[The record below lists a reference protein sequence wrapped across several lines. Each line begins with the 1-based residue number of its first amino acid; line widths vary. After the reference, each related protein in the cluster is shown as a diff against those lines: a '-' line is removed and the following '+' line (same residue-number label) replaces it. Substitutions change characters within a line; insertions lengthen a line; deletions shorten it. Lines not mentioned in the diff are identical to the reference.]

1 MHQDANVKNTVFAD
15 GQFTAQFQ
23 TRDNDKPQNTWLL
36 QIRSEADKRE
46 LKLEI
51 AKTEGLNAGN
61 YTRASWNSLQE
72 ALAEAETIFADRA
85 ASQTQVDSVVKRLI
99 RCV

>member
-1 MHQDANVKNTVFAD
+1 MRKMCIRDR
-15 GQFTAQFQ
+15 FTAQFQ

-51 AKTEGLNAGN
+51 AKTEGDV
-61 YTRASWNSLQE
+61 YKRQE
-72 ALAEAETIFADRA
+72 LYKI
-85 ASQTQVDSVVKRLI
+85 L
-99 RCV
+99 